1 MKLKLNLSKKNKSA
15 RPYVGLRIIKTVTA
29 VFFCALAGN
38 LHGQPV
44 YFSMVAALI
53 CMQNTAGQ
61 TLEVSL
67 NQVVGTIVGGVFGVG
82 VLYFD
87 LLTGLQNIMPLY
99 YLFCSLLLIPVIRLT
114 LLIKKPAVSALSC
127 IVFLS
132 IAVFRLGTADPWLYA
147 LQRALDT
154 CIGVAAAFVINI
166 ILPYK
171 TEPAE
176 GESFPSDDFPEKAG
190 K

>member
-1 MKLKLNLSKKNKSA
+1 MQLKFNPFKKNKSG

-61 TLEVSL
+61 TLEASF
-67 NQVVGTIVGGVFGVG
+67 NQVLGTGVGGVFGVG

-87 LLTGLQNIMPLY
+87 LLTGLQRVMPLY

-114 LLIKKPAVSALSC
+114 LLIKKPAVSALAC

-132 IAVFRLGTADPWLYA
+132 VAVFRLGTADPWLYA
-147 LQRALDT
+147 LQRVLDT
-154 CIGVAAAFVINI
+154 CIGVAAAFLINI
-166 ILPYK
+166 ILPYRTEQPDGEFSDLDGSAEK
-171 TEPAE
+171 TE
-176 GESFPSDDFPEKAG
+176 K
-190 K
+190 